1 MTLRLP
7 QFQAGKAA
15 IFLGALLLAAT
26 PATAQRATGTLIVR
40 VEDAGAPATGVDVG
54 VVLRRTLQP
63 IGTTGASG
71 IVGVE
76 ELPLDIV
83 RGTRVSVGILRC
95 GPETT
100 ALLIPEFETLGE
112 IPATC
117 EQVPAGHFFWGQS
130 DRIVIRLDGSSA
142 IVEETQTQEL
152 QSLLS
157 GLRFQASFLYTALWG
172 EEFDDYKDGIGGEA
186 RLYYMWT
193 SGIGLGLGGSWT
205 IHDVRGQDEGLNKW
219 SAFLEP
225 RYTLFIP
232 TTRIRPYVHARVSYN
247 WFAFDGGVS
256 SGRLGENGWGFGGGL
271 GAAYPIASWLAVD
284 VGAYL
289 GYLSV
294 GASTDSGT
302 RFTESGTEMQLRAGL
317 IAF

>member
-1 MTLRLP
+1 MTRILP

-15 IFLGALLLAAT
+15 LFLIALLLAPSSA
-26 PATAQRATGTLIVR
+26 AAQRATGTLIVR
-40 VEDAGAPATGVDVG
+40 VEEAGAPAAGVDVG

-63 IGTTGASG
+63 IGTTGSSG
-71 IVGVE
+71 IVGVD

-100 ALLIPEFETLGE
+100 ALLIPEFEALGE
-112 IPATC
+112 LPASC

-130 DRIVIRLDGSSA
+130 DRIVIRLDGGTA
-142 IVEETQTQEL
+142 VVEETQTQEL

-157 GLRFQASFLYTALWG
+157 GLRFQGSFLYTALWG

-186 RLYYMWT
+186 RLYYMWV

-205 IHDVRGQDEGLNKW
+205 IHDVVGQDEGLNKW

-232 TTRIRPYVHARVSYN
+232 TTKLRPYVLARGSYN
-247 WFAFDGGVS
+247 WFAFDGGTS

-271 GAAYPIASWLAVD
+271 GAAYPIASWIAVD
-284 VGAYL
+284 IGVYL

-294 GASTDSGT
+294 GASTESGT
-302 RFTESGTEMQLRAGL
+302 RFTESGTELQLRGGL
-317 IAF
+317 IFF